1 MRFFFYSL
9 NGMGLGHS
17 HRNLAIAAA
26 LTKLAPQ
33 ASVLLATGSDQAN
46 YVDLPSKVEFLK
58 LPAIRTIA
66 NNIYSPRRLSITP
79 GNLWEL
85 RSSLLTMA
93 VQKFRPDV
101 MLVDQHPLG
110 ARGELFEALEA
121 LRVSGG
127 RAALGLPDIL
137 DEKNTVPQEWTP
149 QDLQMWVASYYDR
162 VLVYG
167 SRAVFDPVTK
177 YDIPQS
183 VTERTWFCGY
193 VVRQQDNLKQRDYLH
208 PTFPVEPKSRP
219 IVLATSGEGEG
230 MVPLLQTFIEVAR
243 GAPWTAIVVAGPN
256 APRKELQFLHHLAAK
271 EGVIFRSFVPALSR
285 FFKMVDSLVC
295 TGCYNIVAEGVCMGI
310 PTVCVPRTSPQSNQL
325 IRAQTFA
332 RLGLLRV
339 VEPDRFNAHTL
350 RSEVDASLVSQRQE
364 LIDRAH
370 TVIDFN
376 GAQRAASHLLAL
388 AQTRAKSIAGLGR
401 AG

>member
-58 LPAIRTIA
+58 LPAIRTSA
-66 NNIYSPRRLSITP
+66 NSIYSSCRLSITP

-110 ARGELFEALEA
+110 ARGEIFGALEA

-162 VLVYG
+162 VFVYG
-167 SRAVFDPVTK
+167 SRSAFDPVTK
-177 YDIPQS
+177 YDFPQS

-193 VVRQQDNLKQRDYLH
+193 VVRQQDTFKQRDYLH
-208 PTFPVEPKSRP
+208 PIFSVEPKSRP
-219 IVLATSGEGEG
+219 IVLATAGDGED

-243 GAPWTAIVVAGPN
+243 GAPWTAIVVATPN

-271 EGVIFRSFVPALSR
+271 GGVIFRSFVPALSR

-295 TGCYNIVAEGVCMGI
+295 TGCYNTVAEAVYMGI
-310 PTVCVPRTSPQSNQL
+310 PTVCVPRTSSHSDQL

-339 VEPDRFNAHTL
+339 VEPDRFNVHTL
-350 RSEVDASLVSQRQE
+350 RSEVDASLVAQRHE
-364 LIDRAH
+364 LTDRAH
-370 TVIDFN
+370 TILDFN

-388 AQTRAKSIAGLGR
+388 AQTRGKALPG
-401 AG
+401 